1 LDFQKVKLKE
11 RLEAKRIFEGQ
22 NKEEIKENLLKER
35 EASAEEV
42 KEGKEKEENLAKL
55 KVRFKN

>member
-1 LDFQKVKLKE
+1 MKLKE